1 MRPEVCEVVVAQRC
15 EPGLGDR
22 GWARAAVTAAAAGL
36 GGGARRP
43 RTPFSLPPPVSGG
56 SGRCYVHAAIL
67 DSTLQFFLRKYF
79 FGD

>member
-36 GGGARRP
+36 GGALGGRGLLSLSPLPSAEAAGGA
-43 RTPFSLPPPVSGG
+43 TSMPP
-56 SGRCYVHAAIL
+56 YWIL
-67 DSTLQFFLRKYF
+67 LSSFF
-79 FGD
+79 

>member
-15 EPGLGDR
+15 ESGLGDR

-36 GGGARRP
+36 GGALGGRGLL
-43 RTPFSLPPPVSGG
+43 SLAPPPVSGG

-67 DSTLQFFLRKYF
+67 DSTLQFFSKEIF
-79 FGD
+79 FW

>member
-43 RTPFSLPPPVSGG
+43 RTPFSLPPSRQRRQRAVLRPCRHIGFYSPVFSKE
-56 SGRCYVHAAIL
+56 I
-67 DSTLQFFLRKYF
+67 FFW
-79 FGD
+79 

>member
-36 GGGARRP
+36 GGRSAAADSFLSPPSRQRRQRAVLRP
-43 RTPFSLPPPVSGG
+43 CRHIGFYSPVFSKE
-56 SGRCYVHAAIL
+56 I
-67 DSTLQFFLRKYF
+67 FFW
-79 FGD
+79 

>member
-36 GGGARRP
+36 GGRSAAADS
-43 RTPFSLPPPVSGG
+43 FLSPPPVSGG